1 MTSLKVCK
9 YFIKSS
15 PVGELHEVLDDIG
28 KVLGSQD
35 FLSTPEIKDALRDYY
50 ETHKIHVTF
59 SDGRTALVAPMG
71 RQEPLVKYV
80 PVEGGQIPHQEKKPA
95 PPKKGGLFDGND
107 DNEYGAEKQEE
118 QQEEQVEEQV
128 QEVPQV

>member
-50 ETHKIHVTF
+50 ETHKLHVTF
-59 SDGRTALVAPMG
+59 ADGRTGMVAPMG
-71 RQEPLVKYV
+71 RQEALVRQV
-80 PVEGGQIPHQEKKPA
+80 PVEGG
-95 PPKKGGLFDGND
+95 
-107 DNEYGAEKQEE
+107 
-118 QQEEQVEEQV
+118 
-128 QEVPQV
+128 

>member
-50 ETHKIHVTF
+50 ETHKLHVTF
-59 SDGRTALVAPMG
+59 SDGRTAMVAPMG
-71 RQEPLVKYV
+71 RQEALVKHI
-80 PVEGGQIPHQEKKPA
+80 PVEGS
-95 PPKKGGLFDGND
+95 GG
-107 DNEYGAEKQEE
+107 ASH
-118 QQEEQVEEQV
+118 
-128 QEVPQV
+128 

>member
-50 ETHKIHVTF
+50 ETHKLHVSF
-59 SDGRTALVAPMG
+59 SDGRTAIVAPMG
-71 RQEPLVKYV
+71 RQEALVKHI
-80 PVEGGQIPHQEKKPA
+80 PVEGGHATTTTTHHQ
-95 PPKKGGLFDGND
+95 
-107 DNEYGAEKQEE
+107 
-118 QQEEQVEEQV
+118 
-128 QEVPQV
+128 